1 MRSAN
6 ERGDE
11 VRRMIVS
18 PEIAQ
23 AESRVAAEARASTPR
38 PTPECDRADPRARD
52 LPAENLYLIGRPRL
66 KDCLQ
71 FVRRHAVNPPSDGAI
86 AEEWQAANECVRRL
100 EREEAGIADG
110 PPIRKM
116 GSEHEPLLIECL
128 KDPLVRHG
136 FNTVPTEIAIA
147 ELDHLVVYQK
157 RIDLTY
163 AAWLED
169 KLGRRRARNGSFG
182 PASPTIILNRP

>member
-1 MRSAN
+1 AV
-6 ERGDE
+6 EG
-11 VRRMIVS
+11 
-18 PEIAQ
+18 
-23 AESRVAAEARASTPR
+23 RASTPR
-38 PTPECDRADPRARD
+38 PTRECDRAEPRAQD
-52 LPAENLYLIGRPRL
+52 LPAETLYLIGRPRL

-71 FVRRHAVNPPSDGAI
+71 FVRRHSVNPPSDGVI
-86 AEEWQAANECVRRL
+86 VEEWQAANECVRML

-147 ELDHLVVYQK
+147 ELDRLVVYQQ
-157 RIDLTY
+157 RIDFTY
-163 AAWLED
+163 AASLE
-169 KLGRRRARNGSFG
+169 GARGS
-182 PASPTIILNRP
+182 AAAEERILRICL